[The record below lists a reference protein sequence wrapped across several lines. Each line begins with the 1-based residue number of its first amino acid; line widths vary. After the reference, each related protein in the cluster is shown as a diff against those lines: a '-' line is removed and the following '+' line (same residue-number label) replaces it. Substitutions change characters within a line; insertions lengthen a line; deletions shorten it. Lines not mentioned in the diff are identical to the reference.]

1 MKVSNIKIIDDSVQS
16 VSCSGDKNS
25 GSHPKIF
32 LKLIDEQGSIECYY
46 CGKTF
51 IHESKF
57 KKNNV

>member
-1 MKVSNIKIIDDSVQS
+1 MKISNIKIIDDSIQS
-16 VSCSGDKNS
+16 VSCSVDKKS
-25 GSHPKIF
+25 GSHPQIF
-32 LKLIDEQGSIECYY
+32 LKLIDGQGSIECYY